1 MHFHPLKAFALTD
14 ELYSCVSWTLN
25 VRIFNF
31 FLERGIAA
39 LYGAVPS
46 SSKLCLEHILFDLR
60 HNYRLGVLQGK
71 FNLSREWV

>member
-14 ELYSCVSWTLN
+14 KLYSCVSWTLN

-39 LYGAVPS
+39 LYT
-46 SSKLCLEHILFDLR
+46 KLCLEHILFDLR

-71 FNLSREWV
+71 FNSSREWV